1 MSQFNPIKRAV
12 NPDYMYYDIQI
23 NNHSLTTND
32 PTPLTFSETR
42 NGGVVPNTGDYSMS
56 IIRFQLD
63 TPSLP
68 VFIPDIQ
75 DNQSDPNLTTYSI
88 TLEYDN
94 AGVKTSTNANYVLW
108 IPNLKYV
115 NTPPPPSQNSNG
127 LQSESPYYYCYSYD
141 YLMSLINTCFT
152 TAMNSLKTLV
162 GTISTV
168 DPPYMVWKDGLATI
182 YGEHPH
188 FDLSQSTHINIYFN
202 RSLYSLFSSFP
213 VERYDITTTNNR
225 IYKLLMNPFN
235 GWRYSKDSLISGNKQ
250 LIRLSQE
257 YSTTNVMSPVSS
269 IVFTTSSIPIVP
281 NQMSGPLV
289 YVNNSIVRTT
299 KNNNAFALVIT
310 DMAVD
315 GSFESSVL
323 YNPSGEYRRID
334 MTGNSPLNNIDIQVY
349 WKNKKGELVPFYLWS
364 GCSCSIKLL
373 FEKKEKVKLEGL

>member
-1 MSQFNPIKRAV
+1 MSQLNQIKRAV

-23 NNHSLTTND
+23 TNHLLTTQD
-32 PTPLTFSETR
+32 PNPLIFSETR
-42 NGGVVPNTGDYSMS
+42 NAPIVPNSGDYSMS

-68 VFIPDIQ
+68 CFIPSIQ
-75 DNQSDPNLTTYSI
+75 DNQGDPNLTTYSI
-88 TLEYDN
+88 TLEYEN
-94 AGVKTSTNANYVLW
+94 SGVKTSTAPFYINWV
-108 IPNLKYV
+108 PNLKYV
-115 NTPPPPSQNSNG
+115 SVPAPPNQNSNG
-127 LQSESPYYYCYSYD
+127 LQSESIYYYCYSYD
-141 YLMSLINTCFT
+141 YLMTLINTCFT
-152 TAMNSLKTLV
+152 NAMNSLKGIV
-162 GTISTV
+162 GGISTV
-168 DPPYMVWKDGLATI
+168 DPPYMVWNNGLATL

-235 GWRYSKDSLISGNKQ
+235 GWRYSKNSLISGNKQ
-250 LIRLSQE
+250 LIQLTQE
-257 YSTTNVMSPVSS
+257 FSTENILTPVSS

-289 YVNNSIVRTT
+289 YSNNSIVNTSS
-299 KNNNAFALVIT
+299 NNNAFALIIT

-315 GSFESSVL
+315 GNYQGSVL
-323 YNPSGEYRRID
+323 YTPSGEYRRID
-334 MTGNSPLNNIDIQVY
+334 LSGNSPLTNIDIQVF
-349 WKNKKGELVPFYLWS
+349 WKNRQGQLIPFYLWS

-373 FEKKEKVKLEGL
+373 FEKKDKVKMEGL